1 MVQSERTA
9 ASAASCGDFTIP
21 DEWKE
26 LVEADGFE
34 RLEQSYTPIWGVP
47 LLTSTGIPMG
57 DPGTKGLLM
66 LHSLCAEEEAALEQT
81 LGREATVED
90 LLDPLP
96 VDVPG
101 RHFAAAG
108 DDHLGIGP
116 TSYLEG
122 IGKCH
127 QKNQMVISEGKH
139 LISKG
144 EYHAASYCERIVF
157 QGPNTKFLGSSS
169 YEEHPVVDSVKVRL
183 ISPESKDREKEGNTN
198 PAIGKGGLL
207 FKQLTWAP
215 PGWEK
220 FFYQQVPARF
230 FQRMRKFLPKLSN
243 GSIDPRVE
251 LPKSLG
257 GLGLT
262 PPSISPAWRLH
273 EVLACLSTEHL
284 IALTWIVHWH
294 KKVKGVIEPP
304 RALYVELGRYASNRY
319 ARGVRN
325 NDGIDEIVDF
335 LMEYTETLPYERAR
349 EQAIERFH
357 LRPNIGY
364 RQTHQH
370 FKKMGLVSREDIKG
384 ILARQNFLS
393 ALLSE
398 VPDRGFKSADWKAR
412 EETHRINLRYVLVR
426 NDRDESAIDSKSI
439 YEWIMRFRNGQV
451 IDQELKAPSL
461 LMDQRS
467 TYTSLDG
474 DVDEEGFPKEVNLLS
489 NLKTSGPWM
498 GVPFE
503 AWGSVFTW
511 DKRLSVT

>member
-1 MVQSERTA
+1 MQSERTA
-9 ASAASCGDFTIP
+9 ASAASCGDFVIP

-26 LVEADGFE
+26 SFEADSFGAS
-34 RLEQSYTPIWGVP
+34 RNVYVPIWGIP

-81 LGREATVED
+81 LGRPPTVDD
-90 LLDPLP
+90 LLEVNP

-116 TSYLEG
+116 ESYLQG
-122 IGKCH
+122 IGDCH
-127 QKNQMVISEGKH
+127 VRNQMVISEGKH

-144 EYHAASYCERIVF
+144 EYHAASYCERILF
-157 QGPNTKFLGSSS
+157 QGPDTKYLGSTNYS
-169 YEEHPVVDSVKVRL
+169 EHPVVDSVKVRL
-183 ISPESKDREKEGNTN
+183 ISPESKDREKGENTN
-198 PAIGKGGLL
+198 PCIGKGGLL

-262 PPSISPAWRLH
+262 PPSISPAWRLD
-273 EVLACLSTEHL
+273 EVLACLDREHL
-284 IALTWIVHWH
+284 IALTWIANA
-294 KKVKGVIEPP
+294 KKGREPEPP
-304 RALYVELGRYASNRY
+304 RALYVELARYASNRY
-319 ARGVRN
+319 ARGVKN
-325 NDGIDEIVDF
+325 NDGIDELVDF
-335 LMEYTETLPYERAR
+335 IMEFTETKSYEMAR
-349 EQAIERFH
+349 EEAISRFQ

-364 RQTHQH
+364 RQTQNH
-370 FKKMGLVSREDIKG
+370 FKKMGLVNRDDIKS
-384 ILARQNFLS
+384 LLSRQNFLS
-393 ALLSE
+393 ALLAE
-398 VPDRGFKSADWKAR
+398 RPDRGFKPAAWDSRDSSFR
-412 EETHRINLRYVLVR
+412 MNLRYVLIR
-426 NDRDESAIDSKSI
+426 NERDESAVDSELVYDWLMAFK
-439 YEWIMRFRNGQV
+439 NGQQ
-451 IDQELKAPSL
+451 IDLSLKAPSI

-467 TYTSLDG
+467 TYSSLD
-474 DVDEEGFPKEVNLLS
+474 DVDEDGFPKEVSLLS
-489 NLKTSGPWM
+489 ELRTSGPWM

-503 AWGSVFTW
+503 AWGPIFTW
-511 DKRLSVT
+511 DKRLSA